1 MRGFERAQ
9 WVPRDW
15 RASRT
20 IADFTT
26 SPLVPIQ
33 RGVLNESGP
42 TQHNEL
48 QTSDKRGEARTMS
61 LFIVR
66 AADTRSNQ
74 SNVRYTT
81 SDITRSTRSRALDQ
95 YQLRARPAEIITSLY
110 GKPEDKIPMEDD
122 TRNIRAKWTIG
133 ALVICAN

>member
-74 SNVRYTT
+74 SNVRYPTLRGRREAEHWI
-81 SDITRSTRSRALDQ
+81 SISYALDQ
-95 YQLRARPAEIITSLY
+95 QR
-110 GKPEDKIPMEDD
+110 
-122 TRNIRAKWTIG
+122 
-133 ALVICAN
+133 